1 MRLRDLPSGAPT
13 TCAQPLWTPPRTLL
27 KGLRIL
33 ALGALGPQERIMPSP
48 THIPVGATGLEL
60 AATITQTMLPLG
72 AMRDPIPPSARFG
85 AYLGLSSTSSTCRPN
100 SYLTAAR
107 QPAHRD
113 TATLLRRRSRGTGGS
128 SRPPSTGGEPATP
141 PKRAVSL
148 SGGRHPSWWTSRPDS
163 HVTLID
169 PGPASVPHSPN
180 PGVTEEA
187 QPRRRQEGPKSRRPA
202 PPPSRRRSS

>member
-113 TATLLRRRSRGTGGS
+113 TATLLQLTKPRDSGFITS
-128 SRPPSTGGEPATP
+128 SFDGWRTCNP
-141 PKRAVSL
+141 PKTGSQPLRWT
-148 SGGRHPSWWTSRPDS
+148 PSIVVDVTS
-163 HVTLID
+163 
-169 PGPASVPHSPN
+169 
-180 PGVTEEA
+180 
-187 QPRRRQEGPKSRRPA
+187 
-202 PPPSRRRSS
+202 